1 MNMGFPGCLL
11 LRARHPLG
19 RSSAA
24 CTGAGNTRIP
34 ILLAW
39 LWASMTG
46 LPMADPAI
54 PELTQLRLVN
64 SPSGCAGRV
73 EVLHNQQWG
82 TVCDDGW
89 DIKDATV
96 VCKQLGCGTAL
107 SAPRGARFGRGSD
120 RVWLDEVNCA
130 GTEAALT
137 NCEIRPWGQ
146 NDCTHKEDAGV
157 VCSDSGISEVAQIR
171 LVNSWSRC
179 AGRVEVLPNHQ
190 WGTVCDDNWDLKD
203 AEVVCR
209 QLGCGTALSAPGGAR
224 FGPGSDH
231 IWLDEV
237 HCAGTEVALSN
248 CRAQPWGD
256 SNCNHGEDAGV
267 VCSDAGISE
276 VAQIR
281 LVNSR
286 SRCAGRVE
294 VLRNQQWGTVCD
306 NSWDLQDARVVCRQL
321 GCGTALS
328 APGGARF
335 GPGSDRIWLDDVNC
349 TGTEVALSDC
359 RAQPWGVNNCTHG
372 EDAGVECSDAGI
384 SEVAQL
390 RLVNSRSRCAG
401 RVEVLHNHQWGTVCD
416 DSWDPQDAGV
426 VCRQLGCGT
435 ALSAPRGARFGQGSD
450 HIWLNNV
457 NCAGT
462 EVALSD
468 CRIWLGGDS
477 NCNHGKDA
485 GVVCSGSDIS
495 EVAELRLVNSRS
507 RCAGRVEVLHNQQWG
522 TVCNDNWDLQDA
534 GVVCRQL
541 GCGTALSAPGGVRFG
556 QGSDHIWL
564 DDINCTGTEAALSD
578 CWARP
583 WGDNNCTHR
592 DDASVVCSDA
602 GISEVTQ
609 LRLVNGPS
617 RCAGRVEVFHNQQ
630 WGTVCD
636 NSWELQDAGVVC
648 RQLGCGTALSAPGGA
663 RFGRG
668 SDHIWLDDVN
678 CTGTEVALSD
688 CRARPW
694 GDSNCTHGEDA
705 GVVCSD
711 VRLVGGPHR
720 CAGRVEVRLDGPWG
734 TVCDDGWDLGDV
746 AVVCRQLGCGP
757 AMEALSSKVFGQGNE
772 SDPVLMMNVQCQ
784 GTEAALGSC
793 PYEDPG
799 DFCLHDED
807 AGARCQAANVGVSS
821 SAPGV
826 SPHSPGAGVSAALPV
841 VRLVGGP
848 HRCAGQVEV
857 RLDGRWGTVCDDGWD
872 LGDVAVVCRQLGCG
886 QAMEAL
892 SGKVFGQGNEADP
905 VLMMNVQC
913 QGTEAALG
921 NCSYMDPGD
930 LCQHDED
937 AGARCQGASSEVRL
951 VGGPHRCA
959 GRVEVRPD
967 RRWGTVCDNG
977 WDMKDVAVVCR
988 QLGCGPAMESLS
1000 SKVFGPGVK
1009 SDPVLM
1015 TKVQCQGTE
1024 AALGNCSYIDPG
1036 DLCQH
1041 DKDAG
1046 ARCQDVRLVGGPHRC
1061 AGRVEVRLDG
1071 PWGTV
1076 CDDGWD
1082 LGDVAVVC
1090 RQLGC
1095 GPAMEA
1101 LSSKVFGQ
1109 GNESH
1114 PILMMNVQC
1123 QGTEAALGSCP
1134 YEDPGDLC
1142 QHDEDAGARCQ
1153 AANVGVSSS
1162 APGVSPRSP
1171 GAGVSAALPV
1181 VRLVGGPHR
1190 CAGRVEVRL
1199 DGHWGTVCDDG
1210 WDLGD
1215 VAVVCRQLGCG
1226 QAMEALSVKVFGQG
1240 NEADPVL
1247 MTNVQCQGTE
1257 AALGNCSYMDPGDL
1271 CQHDEDAGA
1280 RCQGA
1285 SSEVRLVG
1293 GPHRCAGRVEVRP
1306 DRRWGTV
1313 CDNGWDMKDVAVVCR
1328 QLGCGP
1334 AMESLSSKVFGPGVK
1349 SDPVLM
1355 TKVQCQGTEAA
1366 LGNCSYMDPGD
1377 LCQHDKDAGA
1387 RCQEPF
1393 SLRLVDGPGNC
1404 SGRLEVRYD
1413 GVWGTV
1419 CDDDWSETNAQ
1430 VVCQE
1435 LGCGPTKPLAPK
1447 LQDRP
1452 RFGQGTGK
1460 IWLDDI
1466 RCKGTEKTLQNC
1478 AHRYWGYH
1486 NCTHQE
1492 DISVVCQDN

>member
-1 MNMGFPGCLL
+1 MGFPRCLL
-11 LRARHPLG
+11 LPAGHPLG

-24 CTGAGNTRIP
+24 CAGAGNTRIP

-46 LPMADPAI
+46 FPMADSGI

-64 SPSGCAGRV
+64 SLNRCAGRVEVLHNQKWGTVCHDTWDLNEAGVVCRELGCGTALLAPKGARFGRGSDLIWLDDVICTGTEAALSECRALSWGEHDCTHGEDAGVVCSDAGISELAQLRLANGTSYCAGRVEVLHDHKWGTVCDDGWDMTDAQVVCRQLGCGTASSAPGGARFGQGSDPIWLDNVNCAGTEAALSHCRVPPWGKNDCTHGEDAGVKCLEEAQLRLVNGSSRCAGRV

-82 TVCDDGW
+82 TVCDDSW
-89 DIKDATV
+89 DITDAQV
-96 VCKQLGCGTAL
+96 VCRHLGCGTAS
-107 SAPRGARFGRGSD
+107 SALAWAHFGQGSD
-120 RVWLDEVNCA
+120 RIWLDEVNCA

-137 NCEIRPWGQ
+137 DCWARPWGE
-146 NDCTHKEDAGV
+146 ND
-157 VCSDSGISEVAQIR
+157 
-171 LVNSWSRC
+171 
-179 AGRVEVLPNHQ
+179 
-190 WGTVCDDNWDLKD
+190 
-203 AEVVCR
+203 
-209 QLGCGTALSAPGGAR
+209 
-224 FGPGSDH
+224 
-231 IWLDEV
+231 
-237 HCAGTEVALSN
+237 
-248 CRAQPWGD
+248 
-256 SNCNHGEDAGV
+256 
-267 VCSDAGISE
+267 
-276 VAQIR
+276 
-281 LVNSR
+281 
-286 SRCAGRVE
+286 
-294 VLRNQQWGTVCD
+294 
-306 NSWDLQDARVVCRQL
+306 
-321 GCGTALS
+321 
-328 APGGARF
+328 
-335 GPGSDRIWLDDVNC
+335 
-349 TGTEVALSDC
+349 
-359 RAQPWGVNNCTHG
+359 CTHG
-372 EDAGVECSDAGI
+372 EDAGVVCSDAGI

-401 RVEVLHNHQWGTVCD
+401 RVEVFHNKKWGTVCD
-416 DSWDPQDAGV
+416 DGWDLQDAGV

-435 ALSAPRGARFGQGSD
+435 ALSAPGGARFGRGSD

-507 RCAGRVEVLHNQQWG
+507 RCAGRVEVFHNQQWG

-541 GCGTALSAPGGVRFG
+541 GCGTAFTAPGGARFG
-556 QGSDHIWL
+556 QGSDRIWL
-564 DDINCTGTEAALSD
+564 DDVNCTGTEAALSD

-602 GISEVTQ
+602 DISEVTQ

-636 NSWELQDAGVVC
+636 DSWELQDAGVVC

-746 AVVCRQLGCGP
+746 AVVCRQLGCGL
-757 AMEALSSKVFGQGNE
+757 AMEALSGKMFGPGNKSE
-772 SDPVLMMNVQCQ
+772 PVLMMNVQCQ

-799 DFCLHDED
+799 DD
-807 AGARCQAANVGVSS
+807 
-821 SAPGV
+821 
-826 SPHSPGAGVSAALPV
+826 
-841 VRLVGGP
+841 
-848 HRCAGQVEV
+848 
-857 RLDGRWGTVCDDGWD
+857 
-872 LGDVAVVCRQLGCG
+872 
-886 QAMEAL
+886 
-892 SGKVFGQGNEADP
+892 
-905 VLMMNVQC
+905 
-913 QGTEAALG
+913 
-921 NCSYMDPGD
+921 
-930 LCQHDED
+930 
-937 AGARCQGASSEVRL
+937 
-951 VGGPHRCA
+951 
-959 GRVEVRPD
+959 
-967 RRWGTVCDNG
+967 
-977 WDMKDVAVVCR
+977 
-988 QLGCGPAMESLS
+988 
-1000 SKVFGPGVK
+1000 
-1009 SDPVLM
+1009 
-1015 TKVQCQGTE
+1015 
-1024 AALGNCSYIDPG
+1024 
-1036 DLCQH
+1036 
-1041 DKDAG
+1041 
-1046 ARCQDVRLVGGPHRC
+1046 
-1061 AGRVEVRLDG
+1061 
-1071 PWGTV
+1071 
-1076 CDDGWD
+1076 
-1082 LGDVAVVC
+1082 
-1090 RQLGC
+1090 
-1095 GPAMEA
+1095 
-1101 LSSKVFGQ
+1101 
-1109 GNESH
+1109 
-1114 PILMMNVQC
+1114 
-1123 QGTEAALGSCP
+1123 
-1134 YEDPGDLC
+1134 C

-1199 DGHWGTVCDDG
+1199 DGRWGTVCDDG
-1210 WDLGD
+1210 WDLDD

-1226 QAMEALSVKVFGQG
+1226 QAMEALSGKVFGPG

-1313 CDNGWDMKDVAVVCR
+1313 CDNGWDMKDVTVVCR

-1430 VVCQE
+1430 VVCRE

-1478 AHRYWGYH
+1478 AHRFWGYH